1 MKNFKNYFFFFS
13 VFTNRNMD
21 KKEITEQD
29 CIKWKL
35 NKYINPHTRYKFKVK
50 EKSKEYKRFKKACEG
65 IKTPIKEKIIPDNV
79 IITTQ
84 NEPITKELCY
94 KWIANNKLINPI
106 TNSKIDKKGKLFKDI
121 TKACIILNIIDE
133 NTKEVLKEHKPFIDK
148 YKKIINIEK
157 ITKNPKYK
165 LKNEPTKEECKRWIK
180 NKLINPQTNIK
191 IKKNG
196 EIYMALKNKCKEL
209 GINDINLRRNKNRFR
224 IIREEIIRRDDKS
237 SSITISSDIK
247 PIIKE
252 KINKIEDE
260 LTEPYYPELNDPNFN
275 RKLLELKEI
284 NVHKINKYPDILTYK
299 DYEKKTVELCGDFDK
314 SSFQYLMA
322 HYLSHRTP
330 YKSLLLYYGVG
341 VGKTCSAITIAE
353 SLLINHNSTDE
364 PKIWV
369 ILPSATKEGFKSQI
383 FNISKLADNSLITTQ
398 CTGDTYI
405 KLSQISKE
413 TDIKTAEKKI
423 RDLIKTRYAFFT
435 YEEFANNIDNHI
447 KNGKKIMDKVIIID
461 EAHNIRS
468 SNSSNDKDKR
478 VYLSL
483 KEVCKNG
490 INNRLIFLTATPMF
504 NEPEDIYELFYLLL
518 LNDKRLNLYRGG
530 KIFDNNNKLKDEAK
544 KFISLMSS
552 NYISY
557 LRGKNPFNFAL
568 KISPKLNNFE
578 ILDKIIPLKSNG
590 EPIDEI
596 DRNWIKNLEND
607 LIISKLS
614 KKQIEFIN
622 ENNKVLIDDKI
633 DDDNITTNTNF
644 ALYNSTNIV
653 FDKYVGSK
661 GFNTFFVKEGDKEQL
676 TVRYSSKYKNALA
689 PENIG
694 LYSGKYAKI
703 AEIIKKSRGIVIIYS
718 RYIDNGI
725 IPLAIMLEHMGFTR
739 EGTANIL
746 SESLITDPVNYP
758 DIKYPKYCILS
769 SENPIYMGNTT
780 IDKLRM
786 KINNPLNI
794 NGELVKVVLMT
805 QVASEGLNFLNIRE
819 IHILDPWFHFN
830 RIDQIIGRGI
840 RNCSHKKLPIEERNV
855 SVYLHCAINDYN
867 IESLDVNAYRIAT
880 RKLYK
885 SYIVD
890 EIIRNNSIDCAL
902 FKNINYFPKS
912 MFKLGPIKII
922 TSQGK
927 EIEYNLG
934 DDEKYNPKCKVEL
947 DDLKENKIGFR
958 EETYK
963 HLAINIQTKLKK
975 IILEYIQN
983 NRRFISYEYL
993 KEIFDYVEPEILL
1006 HSIKIS
1012 IYPNIIIDNILLLP
1026 HEDGI
1031 HIIDI
1036 IEDKP
1041 LKINIIKEN
1050 IEIRRDN
1057 KNLDKN
1063 LYKKIKGIKNENY
1076 YNAIFSLYSAM
1087 DKYTFDILINKIFK
1101 FNRLNEIDDYIEEL
1115 FVKEGVLIKSSEV
1128 PSITTNDKYI
1138 GFVNIF
1144 NEEFEPLIYNPDEKN
1159 HHSFNKKQI
1168 EQLIS
1173 NRVLVKPPEDF
1184 TQEKYAWGLVVPI
1197 SVIDDKKNK
1206 RNVFKLLTAGVI
1218 YGKKTGIVCS
1228 SLQKNEHNKI
1238 LTDLGIIDTK
1248 NTKTSYCNKI
1258 AVELAKRNRLS
1269 ILPEYKPK

>member
-1 MKNFKNYFFFFS
+1 MN
-13 VFTNRNMD
+13 
-21 KKEITEQD
+21 KKEITEED
-29 CIKWKL
+29 CLQWKM
-35 NKYINPHTRYKFKVK
+35 NKYINPHTTYEFKAK

-65 IKTPIKEKIIPDNV
+65 IKTPIKKKIILEN
-79 IITTQ
+79 IIINTQ
-84 NEPITKELCY
+84 KEPITKELCY
-94 KWIANNKLINPI
+94 KWIANKKLINPI

-121 TKACIILNIIDE
+121 QNACIMLGIIDE
-133 NTKEVLKEHKPFIDK
+133 KKKDILPEHKDLIDK
-148 YKKIINIEK
+148 YKKIVKKEK

-165 LKNEPTKEECKRWIK
+165 LKNEPTKDDCKRWIK

-196 EIYMALKNKCKEL
+196 EIYLALKQKCSEL
-209 GINDINLRRNKNRFR
+209 GIFNTELERRKFNRIVERRVKRRIN
-224 IIREEIIRRDDKS
+224 EISPDLS
-237 SSITISSDIK
+237 ISSEVK

-252 KINKIEDE
+252 KIKKVEEE
-260 LTEPYYPELNDPNFN
+260 LKEPYYPELNDPNFN
-275 RKLLELKEI
+275 KKLLELKEI
-284 NVHKINKYPDILTYK
+284 NIHKINKYPDILTYK
-299 DYEKKTVELCGDFDK
+299 DYEKKTIELCGEFDK

-322 HYLSHRTP
+322 HYLSYRTP

-353 SLLINHNSTDE
+353 TLLVNHNSTDE

-383 FNISKLADNSLITTQ
+383 FNISKLADNSLISNQ

-413 TDIKTAEKKI
+413 TDIKVAEKKI
-423 RDLIKTRYAFFT
+423 RDLIKTRYRFFT
-435 YEEFANNIDNHI
+435 YEEFANNIDNYI
-447 KNGKKIMDKVIIID
+447 KNKKIVSDKVIIID

-468 SNSSNDKDKR
+468 SSNNDKDKR
-478 VYLSL
+478 VYSSL
-483 KEVCKNG
+483 REVCKNG

-518 LNDKRLNLYRGG
+518 LNDKRINLFRGG
-530 KIFDNNNKLKDEAK
+530 KIFDANNNIKDEAK
-544 KFISLMSS
+544 KFISMMSS

-568 KISPKLNNFE
+568 KISPKLNDIE
-578 ILDKIIPLKSNG
+578 VLDRVIPLKING
-590 EPIDEI
+590 EPIEEI
-596 DRNWIKNLEND
+596 DNNWIQNLEND
-607 LIISKLS
+607 LVISKLS
-614 KKQIEFIN
+614 QKQIEFLN
-622 ENNKVLIDDKI
+622 NNNKVLIDDKI
-633 DDDNITTNTNF
+633 DDDNVTINSNF
-644 ALYNSTNIV
+644 SLYNSTNIV
-653 FDKYVGSK
+653 FDKYAGSK
-661 GFNTFFVKEGDKEQL
+661 AFNNFFVKEGDKEQL
-676 TVRYSSKYKNALA
+676 IVRYASKYKNALA
-689 PENIG
+689 PQNIG

-703 AEIIKKSRGIVIIYS
+703 AEILKKSKGIVIIYS
-718 RYIDNGI
+718 RYIECGI

-739 EGTANIL
+739 EGTKNIL
-746 SESLITDPVNYP
+746 SESAITDPVDYP

-769 SENPIYMGNTT
+769 SENPVYMGNTT
-780 IDKLRM
+780 IDKLRI

-840 RNCSHKKLPIEERNV
+840 RNCSHNKLPIEERNV
-855 SVYLHCAINDYN
+855 SVYLHCAINNYKR
-867 IESLDVNAYRIAT
+867 ESLDVNAYRIAT

-885 SYIVD
+885 SYIID

-912 MFKLGPIKII
+912 MFKLGPIKIT
-922 TSQGK
+922 TSQGN

-947 DDLKENKIGFR
+947 DDLKENKMGFR

-963 HLAINIQTKLKK
+963 HLGINIQTKIKK
-975 IILEYIQN
+975 IVLEFIHSN
-983 NRRFISYEYL
+983 KRFISYEYL
-993 KEIFDYVEPEILL
+993 KELFDYVEPEILL
-1006 HSIKIS
+1006 YSIKIS
-1012 IYPNIIIDNILLLP
+1012 IYPNTIIDNILLLP

-1041 LKINIIKEN
+1041 LKIDIIKEN
-1050 IEIRRDN
+1050 IEVRRHN
-1057 KNLDKN
+1057 KDLDKN

-1076 YNAIFSLYSAM
+1076 HNAVFTLYKAL
-1087 DKYTFDILINKIFK
+1087 DKYTFDIIINKIFK
-1101 FNRLNEIDDYIEEL
+1101 YRRLNEIDDYIEEL
-1115 FVKEGVLIKSSEV
+1115 FVKEGILIKQSEV
-1128 PSITTNDKYI
+1128 PILTTNEKYI

-1144 NEEFEPLIYNPDEKN
+1144 NEEFEPLIYNPDGKN
-1159 HHSFNKKQI
+1159 HHSFNKKQM
-1168 EQLIS
+1168 EYLIS
-1173 NRVLVKPPEDF
+1173 NRNLVKPPEDF
-1184 TQEKYAWGLVVPI
+1184 TQEKYAWGLVVP
-1197 SVIDDKKNK
+1197 VTDPENKKNK
-1206 RNVFKLLTAGVI
+1206 INVFKLLTPGII
-1218 YGKKTGIVCS
+1218 YGKKTGIVCT
-1228 SLQKNEHNKI
+1228 SLQKNEHSKI
-1238 LTDLGIIDTK
+1238 LTDLGIEDIK

-1258 AVELAKRNRLS
+1258 AIELAKRNRLS

>member
-1 MKNFKNYFFFFS
+1 MN
-13 VFTNRNMD
+13 
-21 KKEITEQD
+21 KKEITEDD
-29 CIKWKL
+29 CIKWKM
-35 NKYINPHTRYKFKVK
+35 NKYINPHTNYEFKAK
-50 EKSKEYKRFKKACEG
+50 EKSKEYKRFKKNCIG
-65 IKTPIKEKIIPDNV
+65 IKTPVKKIIIPEN
-79 IITTQ
+79 IIINTQ
-84 NEPITKELCY
+84 KEPITKELCY
-94 KWIANNKLINPI
+94 KWIANKKLINPI

-121 TKACIILNIIDE
+121 QNACITLGIINE
-133 NTKEVLKEHKPFIDK
+133 KTKEVLEEHKNYIDK
-148 YKKIINIEK
+148 FKKIISKEK

-165 LKNEPTKEECKRWIK
+165 LKNEPTKEECKKWIK

-196 EIYMALKNKCKEL
+196 EIYLALKEKCNQL
-209 GINDINLRRNKNRFR
+209 GIFNNEIERRKYERNRKIR
-224 IIREEIIRRDDKS
+224 RRREELSNID
-237 SSITISSDIK
+237 ISSDIK

-252 KINKIEDE
+252 KIKNVEEE

-275 RKLLELKEI
+275 KKLLELKEI

-299 DYEKKTVELCGDFDK
+299 DYEKKTIELCGDFDK

-322 HYLSHRTP
+322 HYLSYRTP
-330 YKSLLLYYGVG
+330 YKSLLLYYAVG

-353 SLLINHNSTDE
+353 TLLINHNSTDE

-369 ILPSATKEGFKSQI
+369 ILPSATKEGFRSQI
-383 FNISKLADNSLITTQ
+383 FSISKLIDNSLITTQ

-405 KLSQISKE
+405 KLAQISKE
-413 TDIKTAEKKI
+413 SDIKIAEKKI
-423 RDLIKTRYAFFT
+423 RDLIKTRYKFFT
-435 YEEFANNIDNHI
+435 YEEFANNVDLYI
-447 KNGKKIMDKVIIID
+447 KNKKIVSDKVIIID

-468 SNSSNDKDKR
+468 SSNDENDKR

-490 INNRLIFLTATPMF
+490 INNRLVFLTATPMF
-504 NEPEDIYELFYLLL
+504 NEPEDINELFYLLL
-518 LNDKRLNLYRGG
+518 LNDKRINLYRGG
-530 KIFDNNNKLKDEAK
+530 KFFDSNNKIKDDIK
-544 KFISLMSS
+544 KYITLMSS

-557 LRGKNPFNFAL
+557 LRGKNPFNFAFKL
-568 KISPKLNNFE
+568 SPKLDN
-578 ILDKIIPLKSNG
+578 IDVLDKTIPLKING

-596 DRNWIKNLEND
+596 DNNWTKNLEND
-607 LIISKLS
+607 LVISKLS
-614 KKQIEFIN
+614 QKQIDFIN
-622 ENNKVLIDDKI
+622 TNNKVLFDDKVN
-633 DDDNITTNTNF
+633 DDNIVTNTNF
-644 ALYNSTNIV
+644 SLYNSTNIV
-653 FDKYVGSK
+653 FDKYAGSK
-661 GFNTFFVKEGDKEQL
+661 AFNTFFVKEGDKEQL
-676 TVRYSSKYKNALA
+676 IVRYASKYKNALA
-689 PENIG
+689 PQNIG

-703 AEIIKKSRGIVIIYS
+703 AKIIKKAKGIIIIYS
-718 RYIDNGI
+718 RYIENGI
-725 IPLAIMLEHMGFTR
+725 IPIAIMLEHMGYTR
-739 EGTANIL
+739 EGTNNIL
-746 SESLITDPVNYP
+746 SEPTITDPVDYP
-758 DIKYPKYCILS
+758 DVKYPKYCILS
-769 SENPIYMGNTT
+769 SENPVYMGNTK
-780 IDKLRM
+780 IANLLL

-794 NGELVKVVLMT
+794 NGELIKVVLIT

-819 IHILDPWFHFN
+819 IHILEPWFHFN

-840 RNCSHKKLPIEERNV
+840 RNCSHNKLPIEERNV

-867 IESLDVNAYRIAT
+867 RETLDVNAYRIAT

-885 SYIVD
+885 SFIID

-912 MFKLGPIKII
+912 MFKLGPIKIT
-922 TSQGK
+922 TSQGN
-927 EIEYNLG
+927 EIDYDLG
-934 DDEKYNPKCKVEL
+934 DDEKYEPKCKVNLE
-947 DDLKENKIGFR
+947 DLKENRVGFR

-963 HLAINIQTKLKK
+963 HLALNIQIKIKK
-975 IILEYIQN
+975 IILEFIHN
-983 NRRFISYEYL
+983 NKRFISYEYL

-1031 HIIDI
+1031 HIIDV

-1057 KNLDKN
+1057 KDLDKN

-1076 YNAIFSLYSAM
+1076 YNAVFTLYKAL
-1087 DKYTFDILINKIFK
+1087 DKYTFYILINKIFK
-1101 FNRLNEIDDYIEEL
+1101 YRRLNEIDDYIEEL
-1115 FVKEGVLIKSSEV
+1115 FLKEGVLIKTSEV
-1128 PSITTNDKYI
+1128 PNITSNEKYI

-1144 NEEFEPLIYNPDEKN
+1144 NEDFEPLIYNPDGKN

-1168 EQLIS
+1168 EYLIS
-1173 NRVLVKPPEDF
+1173 NRVQIKPPEDF

-1197 SVIDDKKNK
+1197 SDPENKKNK
-1206 RNVFKLLTAGVI
+1206 INVFKLLTPGVI
-1218 YGKKTGIVCS
+1218 YGKKTGIVCT

-1238 LTDLGIIDTK
+1238 LTDLGVEDLK

-1258 AVELAKRNRLS
+1258 AVELAKKNRLS

>member
-1 MKNFKNYFFFFS
+1 MN
-13 VFTNRNMD
+13 
-21 KKEITEQD
+21 KKEITEDD
-29 CIKWKL
+29 CIKWKM
-35 NKYINPHTRYKFKVK
+35 NKYINPHTTYEFKAK

-65 IKTPIKEKIIPDNV
+65 IKTPIKKVIIPKNV
-79 IITTQ
+79 IINTQ

-94 KWIANNKLINPI
+94 KWIANKKLINPI

-121 TKACIILNIIDE
+121 QNACIKLGIIDE
-133 NTKEVLKEHKPFIDK
+133 KNKDILPEHKDLIDK
-148 YKKIINIEK
+148 YKKIIKKEK

-165 LKNEPTKEECKRWIK
+165 LKNEPTKEECKKWIK

-196 EIYMALKNKCKEL
+196 EIYLALKQKCSEFGLIIDDIERERFIFQERREKRR
-209 GINDINLRRNKNRFR
+209 NDISN
-224 IIREEIIRRDDKS
+224 
-237 SSITISSDIK
+237 SIDSISSEIK

-252 KINKIEDE
+252 KIKKVEEE

-275 RKLLELKEI
+275 KKLLELKEI
-284 NVHKINKYPDILTYK
+284 NVHKINKYQDILTYK
-299 DYEKKTVELCGDFDK
+299 DYEKKSIELCGDFDK

-322 HYLSHRTP
+322 HYLSYRTP

-353 SLLINHNSTDE
+353 TLLVNHNSTDE

-383 FNISKLADNSLITTQ
+383 FNISKLIDNSLISNQ

-405 KLSQISKE
+405 KLAQISKE
-413 TDIKTAEKKI
+413 PNIKIAEKKI
-423 RDLIKTRYAFFT
+423 RDLINTRYKFFT
-435 YEEFANNIDNHI
+435 YEQFANDIDNYV
-447 KNGKKIMDKVIIID
+447 KNNKIVMDKVIIID

-468 SNSSNDKDKR
+468 SGNNDKDKR
-478 VYLSL
+478 VYSSL
-483 KEVCKNG
+483 KEVCRNG
-490 INNRLIFLTATPMF
+490 INNRLVFLTATPMF
-504 NEPEDIYELFYLLL
+504 NEPEDINELFYLLL
-518 LNDKRLNLYRGG
+518 LNDKRINLFKKGSF
-530 KIFDNNNKLKDEAK
+530 FDNNNNIKDDIK
-544 KFISLMSS
+544 KYITLMSS

-568 KISPKLNNFE
+568 KILPKMNNIE
-578 ILDKIIPLKSNG
+578 VLDRVIPLKING

-596 DRNWIKNLEND
+596 DNNWINNLENN
-607 LIISKLS
+607 LVISKLS
-614 KKQIEFIN
+614 QKQIEFMN
-622 ENNKVLIDDKI
+622 NDNNKILIDDDKV
-633 DDDNITTNTNF
+633 DDDNQAINSNF
-644 ALYNSTNIV
+644 SLLNSTNIV
-653 FDKYVGSK
+653 FDKYAGSK
-661 GFNTFFVKEGDKEQL
+661 GFNNFFVKEGDKEQL
-676 TVRYSSKYKNALA
+676 IVRYASKYKNALA

-703 AEIIKKSRGIVIIYS
+703 AEIIKKSKGIVIIYS
-718 RYIDNGI
+718 RWIECGI
-725 IPLAIMLEHMGFTR
+725 IPIAIMLEHMGFTR
-739 EGTANIL
+739 EGTNNIL
-746 SESLITDPVNYP
+746 SEPAITNPVDYP

-769 SENPIYMGNTT
+769 SENPVYMGNTT
-780 IDKLRM
+780 IDKLRN
-786 KINNPLNI
+786 KIINPLNT

-840 RNCSHKKLPIEERNV
+840 RNCSHNKLPIEERNV
-855 SVYLHCAINDYN
+855 TVYLHCAINNYKK
-867 IESLDVNAYRIAT
+867 ESLDVNAYRIAT

-885 SYIVD
+885 SYIID

-927 EIEYNLG
+927 EIEYDLG
-934 DDEKYNPKCKVEL
+934 DDEKFEPKCKVEL

-963 HLAINIQTKLKK
+963 HLAINIQTKIKK
-975 IILEYIQN
+975 IILDFIHN

-1012 IYPNIIIDNILLLP
+1012 IYPNIIIDNIILLP

-1050 IEIRRDN
+1050 IEIRRTKTDLDN
-1057 KNLDKN
+1057 N
-1063 LYKKIKGIKNENY
+1063 LYKKIKGIKNDNY
-1076 YNAIFSLYSAM
+1076 YNAVFILYKSL
-1087 DKYTFDILINKIFK
+1087 DKYTFNILINKFFK
-1101 FNRLNEIDDYIEEL
+1101 FNRLNEIDDYIQEI
-1115 FVKEGVLIKSSEV
+1115 FVKEGILIKQSEV
-1128 PSITTNDKYI
+1128 PSISTTINDKYV

-1159 HHSFNKKQI
+1159 HHSFNKKQK
-1168 EQLIS
+1168 EHLIS
-1173 NRVLVKPPEDF
+1173 NRILIKPPEDL
-1184 TQEKYAWGLVVPI
+1184 TQEKYAWGLVVP
-1197 SVIDDKKNK
+1197 VIDPENKKNK
-1206 RNVFKLLTAGVI
+1206 INVFKLLTPGVI
-1218 YGKKTGIVCS
+1218 YGKKTGIVCT

-1238 LTDLGIIDTK
+1238 LTDLGIEDIK

-1258 AVELAKRNRLS
+1258 AIELAKRNRLS